1 MDDVSPWF
9 PAEALAKLAAE
20 SMREVHVAAGED
32 VFASPRGGR
41 VREDE
46 LAILITG
53 AVAVG
58 DGRAWPHSFPSHLN
72 CQHLCVLSD

>member
-1 MDDVSPWF
+1 VDDVSPWF

-58 DGRAWPHSFPSHLN
+58 DGRAWPPGAYTGPPVSST
-72 CQHLCVLSD
+72 